1 MLKKIHCGHG
11 VAIALGSF
19 IAFILFMIFIFPNGK
34 QNSELVSQNYYEDEL
49 AYQKV
54 IDAKKNADQLSEKPQ
69 YQQNKE
75 GIRITFPSNASIDQK
90 LVSFELYRT
99 DDANLDVKKEISV
112 DAQNALLIP
121 AKVLTKGSYTLK
133 LKWKSNKKPYQ
144 LDYDILWK

>member
-1 MLKKIHCGHG
+1 M
-11 VAIALGSF
+11 
-19 IAFILFMIFIFPNGK
+19 P
-34 QNSELVSQNYYEDEL
+34 
-49 AYQKV
+49 
-54 IDAKKNADQLSEKPQ
+54 KKNADQLSEKPQ

-75 GIRITFPSNASIDQK
+75 GIRITFPSNASIDQN

-121 AKVLTKGSYTLK
+121 AKVLTNGSYTLK